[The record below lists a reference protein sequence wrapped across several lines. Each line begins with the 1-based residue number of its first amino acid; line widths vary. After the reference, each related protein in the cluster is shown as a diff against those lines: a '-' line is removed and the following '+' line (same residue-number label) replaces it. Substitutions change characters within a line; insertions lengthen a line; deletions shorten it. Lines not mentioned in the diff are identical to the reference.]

1 MLCHIN
7 CKCREASCLVAEE
20 SISSRY
26 YVLKDEIY
34 GIIHE
39 LQINTGHG
47 EQNWVYNEERKG
59 MVFQFLMFGKMN
71 SRGQAGAIDILSQAD
86 RDFNCILVYQY
97 YLKS

>member
-1 MLCHIN
+1 MYLALCAL
-7 CKCREASCLVAEE
+7 CLKRAS
-20 SISSRY
+20 IP
-26 YVLKDEIY
+26 
-34 GIIHE
+34 
-39 LQINTGHG
+39 
-47 EQNWVYNEERKG
+47 RKG